1 MSTDAEI
8 AVLAREAPHDPL
20 ARYRWRCAL
29 VRAGRGAEAGFEEGD
44 EVSVECADRVPLTKR
59 FQGNLFMGLFDFVAV
74 GKLMGEVCKHNK
86 AWSLLAPAKPKG
98 GAEVPKADPICA
110 KCGGRQG
117 YPNSMTH
124 RGQPHPCGCRS

>member
-44 EVSVECADRVPLTKR
+44 EVSVGEHEGNNVGFVGRVDAGHHWLPNRL
-59 FQGNLFMGLFDFVAV
+59 AV
-74 GKLMGEVCKHNK
+74 LSPDEMLACRHDD
-86 AWSLLAPAKPKG
+86 AWTLLAPAKPKG
-98 GAEVPKADPICA
+98 GA
-110 KCGGRQG
+110 
-117 YPNSMTH
+117 S
-124 RGQPHPCGCRS
+124 